1 MIFGALEE
9 SMIIQVLKS
18 EFFLIFDLPKNKSH
32 ENIEIKLTLPLMA

>member
-18 EFFLIFDLPKNKSH
+18 KIFFIFDLLKNKSH
-32 ENIEIKLTLPLMA
+32 KNIEIKAMLPLMA